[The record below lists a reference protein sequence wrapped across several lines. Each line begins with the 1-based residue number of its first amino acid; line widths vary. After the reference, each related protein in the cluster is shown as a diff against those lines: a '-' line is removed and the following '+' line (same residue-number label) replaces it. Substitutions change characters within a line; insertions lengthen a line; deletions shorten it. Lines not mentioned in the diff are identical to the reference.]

1 MAREIRLGQRNTSQV
16 LPPLNIPE
24 GHVLHVVAVD
34 DHKPLLS
41 VISKIIT
48 RDIPQAN
55 VYTFSEVR
63 DARDWLKHNYAD
75 LIICDLFFPDESGY
89 DLLESVRDNDFFKDV
104 PFLIISGEDNREDVI
119 HALEL
124 GATDYLVKPFEKGA
138 VVNKVITALNQRFQ
152 PDKITK
158 KYIHLEEL
166 VGEGDF
172 KAALVE
178 VERLLHLNKTARAL
192 VFKAQILLK
201 LDKLEEAQN
210 AINEAASENPLYY
223 QAYAVESDIYLK
235 KNDIPKTIKSL
246 KKELTIN
253 SKKLKRRVLLSE
265 LYFETGK
272 KVEALAELRACLR
285 DFPGDESIYFKYSR
299 MLKDCGNRPAA
310 LQYILKA
317 RRRHPRSFR
326 SLLEIIQHFEEEN
339 NLLQALVTLDDLSH
353 RHSEQ
358 SDIFLAR
365 SKVNEKL
372 KRYNDALEDL
382 KLISNENIHLFE
394 EILDTKL
401 RILNKKK
408 DYREIIPVAIEKA
421 RFLPSAKNNAF
432 VAYSYI
438 ELEDFDEALKWYK
451 KAIERD
457 ETNYT
462 YYYNLGHCY
471 EKLRDYSKAMNSY
484 ETAYKLSPKSL
495 QVLQARKRMKAI
507 LKRL

>member
-1 MAREIRLGQRNTSQV
+1 MAREIRLGQTNRTV
-16 LPPLNIPE
+16 LPPLNIPD

-48 RDIPQAN
+48 RDIPQSN

-124 GATDYLVKPFEKGA
+124 GATDYLVKPFEKGT

-166 VGEGDF
+166 VGEGDY
-172 KAALVE
+172 KTALFE
-178 VERLLHLNKTARAL
+178 VEKLLEVKKTARAL
-192 VFKAQILLK
+192 VFKAQVLLK
-201 LDKLEEAQN
+201 LDKLEEAQS
-210 AINEAASENPLYY
+210 AINEAISENPLYY
-223 QAYAVESDIYLK
+223 QAYAVESDVYLK
-235 KNDIPKTIKSL
+235 KNDIQKTIKSL

-253 SKKLKRRVLLSE
+253 SKKLKRRILLSE

-326 SLLEIIQHFEEEN
+326 ALLELIQHFEEEN
-339 NLLQALVTLDDLSH
+339 DLFQALEVLDDLVH
-353 RHSEQ
+353 RHSDQ

-365 SKVNEKL
+365 SKVNEKI
-372 KRYNDALEDL
+372 KRYNDALDDL
-382 KLISNENIHLFE
+382 NLISSENIHLYE
-394 EILDTKL
+394 EILETKL
-401 RILNKKK
+401 RVLNKKK
-408 DYREIIPVAIEKA
+408 DYKKIIPVSIEKA

-438 ELEDFDEALKWYK
+438 ELEDYAEASNWYK
-451 KAIERD
+451 KAIEKD

-462 YYYNLGHCY
+462 YYYNLAHCY
-471 EKLRDYSKAMNSY
+471 EKQRNYSKAMEIY
-484 ETAYKLSPKSL
+484 EIAYKLSPKSI
-495 QVLQARKRMKAI
+495 QVLQARKRMKAM
-507 LKRL
+507 LRRL